1 MNKYIDI
8 FNYIYDL
15 KDKLTDNEFLILN
28 NKIKDLIDENNKLKN
43 ISKCNCCYYWKYPNI
58 TNESY
63 KLCLES
69 IEKLKR
75 CKNFIKI
82 SKDIPQLKN
91 IITKQNIPFIENP
104 IYNSYDK
111 DYILM
116 MIKIFIFLNDC
127 LVYKYHKI
135 IVNLALYDFLIRNI
149 NFLIDN
155 EKFSNACIKKFN
167 EYLEDDDFIEVVN
180 EYNINYNKWKEI
192 LNETINKNIIF

>member
-1 MNKYIDI
+1 MNKHIDI

-28 NKIKDLIDENNKLKN
+28 NKIKDLIDENNILNN
-43 ISKCNCCYYWKYPNI
+43 ITKCYCCDYWKYPNI
-58 TNESY
+58 NNNFKFCFDSIY
-63 KLCLES
+63 KLKKCE
-69 IEKLKR
+69 
-75 CKNFIKI
+75 NFIKI
-82 SKDIPQLKN
+82 SNDIPQLKN

-104 IYNSYDK
+104 IYISYDK
-111 DYILM
+111 DYIIM
-116 MIKIFIFLNDC
+116 MINIFIFLNDC
-127 LVYKYHKI
+127 LEYKYHKI
-135 IVNLALYDFLIRNI
+135 IINLALYDFLIRNM

-167 EYLEDDDFIEVVN
+167 EYLEDDDFIKVVN